1 MELTGNTVLITGG
14 ASGIGGGLAK
24 AFHALGNQVIVAG
37 RRRDRLDVF
46 AKAHPGMATLE
57 LDIADPAMVTTAVA
71 TLVHEYPKLNVLI
84 NNAGLMLSDD
94 PGSSMDEQAAAT
106 QVAVNLLG
114 PIYLTSALMPHLR
127 RQTRAHIVYTTSTLG
142 FTPLALFAVY
152 SATKAALHSYV
163 LSQRFLL
170 KESTVTVQEIVP
182 PWVGTGLAG
191 TPDHPLVMP
200 LEAFI
205 QQTMEALAT
214 DTLEVLVR
222 QARVCRNN
230 AGPDEHAFVDR
241 LNTFFLGQSY

>member
-1 MELTGNTVLITGG
+1 
-14 ASGIGGGLAK
+14 
-24 AFHALGNQVIVAG
+24 
-37 RRRDRLDVF
+37 
-46 AKAHPGMATLE
+46 
-57 LDIADPAMVTTAVA
+57 MVTSAVA
-71 TLVHEYPKLNVLI
+71 RLVHEYPKLNVLI
-84 NNAGLMLSDD
+84 NNAGLMLGDD

-114 PIYLTSALMPHLR
+114 PIRLTSALMPHLR
-127 RQTRAHIVYTTSTLG
+127 HQPRAHIVYTTSTLG

-170 KESTVTVQEIVP
+170 KESSVTVQEIIP
-182 PWVGTGLAG
+182 PWVGTGLVG
-191 TPDHPLVMP
+191 TPNHPLAMP

-205 QQTMEALAT
+205 HQTMEGLAT
-214 DTLEVLVR
+214 DTLEVIVR
-222 QARVCRNN
+222 QAQICRNN